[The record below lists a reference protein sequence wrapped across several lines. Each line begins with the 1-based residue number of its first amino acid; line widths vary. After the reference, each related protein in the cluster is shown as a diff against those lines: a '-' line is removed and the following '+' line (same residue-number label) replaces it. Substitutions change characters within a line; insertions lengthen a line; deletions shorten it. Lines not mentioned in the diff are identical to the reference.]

1 MQKEN
6 RKTKRVLLIL
16 LCLALLA
23 AIAYVVVSSLSQQQT
38 ELPAITPRPTAAV
51 VVREKEV
58 ERIVETE
65 KRITSEIIRDGL
77 KDMGFL
83 ITEEYYFTEVA
94 SYSSIK
100 KFLIEWKFTE
110 SSFLASY
117 DGVVEAGVDCTRIT
131 VEKDDEQKTV
141 SVFVP
146 EAEARPANIDPN
158 SLVVYS
164 EKEGTGNHISIE
176 DYNNSLIELENAAE
190 RKAIERGVLDRANA
204 NAEKLIRSFVG
215 SLVDLNEYTLTVR
228 RLP

>member
-23 AIAYVVVSSLSQQQT
+23 AIAYVVVTSLSVRQT
-38 ELPAITPRPTAAV
+38 ELPQITPRPTAAV

-58 ERIVETE
+58 EKIVETE
-65 KRITSEIIRDGL
+65 KRITAEIIQDGL

-117 DGVVEAGVDCTRIT
+117 DGVVEAGVDCTKIR

-146 EAEARPANIDPN
+146 EAEAKPANIDPN

-164 EKEGTGNHISIE
+164 EKEGAGNHISIE

-190 RKAIERGVLDRANA
+190 RKAVERGVLDRANA

-215 SLVDLNEYTLTVR
+215 SLVDLGEYTLTVR

>member
-1 MQKEN
+1 MQTEK

-16 LCLALLA
+16 LCLVLLA
-23 AIAYVVVSSLSQQQT
+23 AIAYVVVTSLSQQKT
-38 ELPAITPRPTAAV
+38 ELPQITPRPTAAV

-58 ERIVETE
+58 EKIVETE
-65 KRITSEIIRDGL
+65 KRITAEIIRDGL

-117 DGVVEAGVDCTRIT
+117 DGVVEAGVDCTKIR
-131 VEKDDEQKTV
+131 VEKDDEAKTV
-141 SVFVP
+141 TVFVP
-146 EAEARPANIDPN
+146 AAEARPANIDPN

-164 EKEGTGNHISIE
+164 EKEGAGNHISIE

-190 RKAIERGVLDRANA
+190 RKAVERGVLDRANA

-215 SLVDLNEYTLTVR
+215 SLVDLGEYSLTIR